1 MAAGQPV
8 DLLSQKNLEW
18 HHKTKCPVFSV
29 ILACHHAEIKH
40 CCQLHSTEQGR
51 ASTRQHAVLQL
62 LQANRYGLQSSA
74 MSS

>member
-51 ASTRQHAVLQL
+51 ASTRQRTVLQL
-62 LQANRYGLQSSA
+62 LQANRYGHQSSA